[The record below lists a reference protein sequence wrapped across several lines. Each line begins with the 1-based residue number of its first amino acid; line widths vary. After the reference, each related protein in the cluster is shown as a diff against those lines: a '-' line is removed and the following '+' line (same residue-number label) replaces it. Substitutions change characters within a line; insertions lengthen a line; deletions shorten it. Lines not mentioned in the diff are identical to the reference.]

1 MERRRYIIEKL
12 GFLLL
17 SIVLGG
23 ISGFFGFI
31 LVLSTGGGLIASL
44 NSTPSIISLLL
55 FLIMI
60 GGYLSIFILLRKRYS
75 DMFSVINIIV
85 FLIFLLS
92 APAIQII
99 QAKMEHNLAIPSQE
113 SQKRVFSE
121 VNQIIEEND
130 IPYKIDIDTS
140 QKYTKEYG
148 HSVYVVLV
156 RTDSGDIQKEEINK
170 FLNKLSDTKTL
181 SLFFHNHNNDYVIG
195 LNLDK
200 ENKITQCTPFDIC
213 KEFDF

>member
-1 MERRRYIIEKL
+1 M
-12 GFLLL
+12 
-17 SIVLGG
+17 
-23 ISGFFGFI
+23 
-31 LVLSTGGGLIASL
+31 
-44 NSTPSIISLLL
+44 
-55 FLIMI
+55 
-60 GGYLSIFILLRKRYS
+60 RKRYS
-75 DMFSVINIIV
+75 EMFSIINIIV
-85 FLIFLLS
+85 FLIFLFS

-113 SQKRVFSE
+113 IQKHVFSE
-121 VNQIIEEND
+121 INQIIEEIR

-200 ENKITQCTPFDIC
+200 EKKITQCTPFDIC
-213 KEFDF
+213 EEFDFKNNVS

>member
-1 MERRRYIIEKL
+1 M
-12 GFLLL
+12 
-17 SIVLGG
+17 
-23 ISGFFGFI
+23 
-31 LVLSTGGGLIASL
+31 STGGGLIASL
-44 NSTPSIISLLL
+44 NSTPSIIPLLL

-75 DMFSVINIIV
+75 EMFSIINIIV
-85 FLIFLLS
+85 FLIFLFS

-113 SQKRVFSE
+113 IQKHVFSE
-121 VNQIIEEND
+121 INQIIEEIR

-200 ENKITQCTPFDIC
+200 EKKITQCTPFDIC
-213 KEFDF
+213 EEFDFKNNVS